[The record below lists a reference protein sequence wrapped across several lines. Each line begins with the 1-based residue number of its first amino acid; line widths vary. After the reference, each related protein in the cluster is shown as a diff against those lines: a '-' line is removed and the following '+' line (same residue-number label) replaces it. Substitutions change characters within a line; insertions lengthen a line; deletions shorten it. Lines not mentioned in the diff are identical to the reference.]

1 MGWMVGDWQIWLE
14 VNLLR
19 VTPETPLKEI
29 LARMQTAQH
38 SENAP
43 LALVGEQDRL
53 LGLFSLETLLSG
65 VLRGNEWL
73 NLTVGEVMESLPPP
87 VRVCGDC
94 LVAPTLD
101 HYPYFPVV
109 DQQDRFLGVI
119 RQGNLRLYQ
128 MFDQTA
134 REQAAQVEGEQF
146 LGKMSQSLQDVLDLP
161 RLLQRT
167 VQDIQGLLGV
177 DRVLVYQIQPQ
188 YMPLAPVLGTKIA
201 EAVGE
206 NLPPLTGVHFPS
218 ENFPSSC
225 SYCYQQGLIYSLG
238 DAQQEEVPL
247 CLHQFI
253 EQSQSRGTLVVPILQ
268 QESLWGLLI
277 VQQCQEA
284 RDWKS
289 REIRLLQRI
298 AGQLAIATYQ
308 SRLHD
313 TLQQELQQRQQT
325 QQALSISQQRLEYLL
340 ISSPG
345 VLYTCNLQEGRAT
358 FISQNAEKLIGYSL
372 AEMMQPGF
380 WLQHLHPE
388 DQFLVEQVGL
398 LQLFEQGHYHLEY
411 RFLHQDGSY
420 RWIYDQIKVIYDET
434 GNPIEIIGYWIDIS
448 DRKATEFQLR
458 KSLQEK
464 EILLKEIHHRVKNN
478 LLVVSHLLEFQA
490 EYIQSPE
497 LIKTL
502 EDSQNR
508 IYSMALIHEKLYH
521 STGLDLID
529 FGEYLTA
536 LLENLIETY
545 QVSEQQ
551 IEFTLSIEPIFL
563 NIETAQPCAL
573 IVNELLTNVLKH
585 AFPDGRKGRVYLE
598 LKQDA
603 EKWIQI
609 KVQDNGIGFPLS
621 LDFRQVESLGME
633 LVCTLTEQI
642 EGKIELD
649 TTQGTCFELRFKEL
663 NYPQRV

>member
-1 MGWMVGDWQIWLE
+1 MVNDWRIWLE
-14 VNLLR
+14 ANPLR

-29 LARMQTAQH
+29 LARMQAAQCP
-38 SENAP
+38 ENAP
-43 LALVGEQDRL
+43 LALVGEQDRP
-53 LGLFSLETLLSG
+53 LGLFSLETLLYG
-65 VLRGNEWL
+65 VLKGEEWL

-94 LVAPTLD
+94 LVAPALD
-101 HYPYFPVV
+101 DSPYFPVV
-109 DQQDRFLGVI
+109 DEQDRFVGVI

-128 MFDQTA
+128 TLEPMG
-134 REQAAQVEGEQF
+134 REQAAEVEGEQF
-146 LGKMSQSLQDVLDLP
+146 FGKMSQSLQEAFDLP
-161 RLLQRT
+161 RLLQKT
-167 VQDIQGLLGV
+167 VQEIQRLLGV

-188 YMPLAPVLGTKIA
+188 YIPLAPALGTKIA

-218 ENFPSSC
+218 DNFPSSC
-225 SYCYQQGLIYSLG
+225 SYCYQQGIIHSPG
-238 DAQQEEVPL
+238 DTQQEEMPL

-268 QESLWGLLI
+268 RESLWGLLI
-277 VQQCQEA
+277 VQQGRET
-284 RDWKS
+284 RDWK
-289 REIRLLQRI
+289 RLEIRLLQRI

-308 SRLHD
+308 SELQD
-313 TLQQELQQRQQT
+313 TLQQELYQRQQT

-345 VLYTCNLQEGRAT
+345 VLYTCNIQEGRAT

-380 WLQHLHPE
+380 WLQHLHPD
-388 DQFLVEQVGL
+388 DQALIEQSGL
-398 LQLFEQGHYHLEY
+398 LNLLAQEHYHLEY

-434 GNPIEIIGYWIDIS
+434 GNPIEIIGYWLDIS
-448 DRKATEFQLR
+448 DRKVTEFKLR

-490 EYIQSPE
+490 EYLQSPE
-497 LIKTL
+497 LVKTL

-551 IEFTLSIEPIFL
+551 IGFSLSIEPVFL

-573 IVNELLTNVLKH
+573 IVNELLSNALKH
-585 AFPDGRKGRVYLE
+585 AFPDGRKGQVYLE

-603 EKWIQI
+603 EQWIQI
-609 KVQDNGIGFPLS
+609 KVQDNGIGFPPS

-642 EGKIELD
+642 EGKIKLD
-649 TTQGTCFELRFKEL
+649 RTQGTCFELRFKEL